1 MQFAVWLFVAD
12 FVTVY
17 IFFLL
22 YLYIN
27 RIVSNNFYCN
37 TVSRK
42 AKEGGSGGGG
52 GKIGTHT
59 RKEPFSCA
67 LKTRLFPSS
76 LGFFQHSVLF
86 CFCHLNNP
94 YVLLLC
100 VCVSVGVCL
109 FLFVFGKIDYDIKKQ
124 QFLGEENTFSH
135 QQ

>member
-1 MQFAVWLFVAD
+1 MNLSAEGWLQFAVWLSVAD

-17 IFFLL
+17 IFSLL

-52 GKIGTHT
+52 DGGKIGTHT

-76 LGFFQHSVLF
+76 LGFFNILF
-86 CFCHLNNP
+86 CSVFVTLIILTCYFC
-94 YVLLLC
+94 LC
-100 VCVSVGVCL
+100 LSVSVGV
-109 FLFVFGKIDYDIKKQ
+109 
-124 QFLGEENTFSH
+124 
-135 QQ
+135 